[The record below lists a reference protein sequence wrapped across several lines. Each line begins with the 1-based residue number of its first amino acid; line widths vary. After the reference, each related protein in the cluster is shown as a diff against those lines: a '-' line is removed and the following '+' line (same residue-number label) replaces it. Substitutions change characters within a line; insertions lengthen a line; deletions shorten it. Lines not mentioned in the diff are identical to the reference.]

1 MTLIR
6 PVIDEG
12 LAAEVKTWADT
23 YSKEVGLRHQ
33 LQRRGEDPDPPR
45 LSNESPSR
53 EMASIDENDS

>member
-23 YSKEVGLRHQ
+23 YSKEVGLPISFNAAVKI
-33 LQRRGEDPDPPR
+33 LIRRGLDITIKGDGIHHE
-45 LSNESPSR
+45 
-53 EMASIDENDS
+53 DENS